1 MSKIKK
7 DSVCGV
13 VVTFNRKEL
22 LKDCLKA
29 LIEQTRP
36 LDAILI
42 VDNAST
48 DNTPQI
54 LLEMGYI
61 QQLPPEKNSEP
72 YKTEFMSKIK
82 NLENESIKIIYIRM
96 NENTGGAGGFHMGQ
110 KHAFEL
116 GYDWIWLMDDD
127 GYPDPKALEKL
138 MEYSTL
144 DNVSALNCLVVS
156 NKNEEKLA
164 FQMPYITR
172 DGSITK
178 FKNSK
183 HTKNIN
189 ELYEYFGG
197 ELYEWGNFF
206 NGTMVRSSIISKVG
220 NINKKMF
227 IWGDEQDYFYRLRL

>member
-127 GYPDPKALEKL
+127 GYPIEK
-138 MEYSTL
+138 
-144 DNVSALNCLVVS
+144 
-156 NKNEEKLA
+156 
-164 FQMPYITR
+164 
-172 DGSITK
+172 
-178 FKNSK
+178 
-183 HTKNIN
+183 H
-189 ELYEYFGG
+189 
-197 ELYEWGNFF
+197 
-206 NGTMVRSSIISKVG
+206 
-220 NINKKMF
+220 
-227 IWGDEQDYFYRLRL
+227 